1 MEFTPFHCVFQLPES
16 FILIANERQ
25 LDGLWVQAHLEAEQP
40 RVRNEHLSRVIC
52 DRPLRKYTR
61 CQPPGACRHARGGGI
76 VHA

>member
-1 MEFTPFHCVFQLPES
+1 MELTPFQIQLREG

-25 LDGLWVQAHLEAEQP
+25 LDGLWVQAHLEAQQP
-40 RVRNEHLSRVIC
+40 RVRNEHLSRVVC